1 MHFADHA
8 SNAGSLAIAADRVAQ
23 TVIDGF
29 RSQQCMN
36 EGLTVRD
43 REDERMVFL
52 DRAEGILLV
61 STTSVTVRPCSAA
74 DRSIRL
80 FCSRGNTPRRSL

>member
-1 MHFADHA
+1 LHFADHA

-29 RSQQCMN
+29 RSQCMN

-61 STTSVTVRPCSAA
+61 STTSVRVRPCSAA

-80 FCSRGNTPRRSL
+80 FCSRGNTPMRSV